1 MKYTF
6 LTTLAIALFFVSSCD
21 DGIEKNNINPNNPEV
36 VPAYTVFNSA
46 TVEYTDFMRNAF
58 NTGRLTTPWLQYW
71 GQTSYADED
80 RFLYRETTAEGI
92 YRDTYRVG
100 TDLKK
105 VIELNTNEETRA
117 AQAAFG
123 NNENQIAAARIMLAY
138 IFHTLTD
145 TFGDVPYYSYS
156 SDDPTFQALKPEEFL
171 SPVFADQQLIYQD
184 LLKELRAASDQ
195 LVTSESGFTSG
206 DNIYDGDAT
215 KWKKFANSLILRI
228 ANRLRATDAAAANT
242 AIDAAISAGV
252 ITSNEDNAVQAYD
265 AADATASPFWKSFI
279 DRTDFGVT
287 NTFIN
292 ILKGKNNDF
301 GEDPRLFE
309 MAAPSAVDIKAVK
322 ENTYGLV
329 QDAVSTNPDDYQG
342 LPYAFPLT
350 QQLAFTSYTFPSS
363 KVLKPDYGEV
373 LIEYAEVQ
381 FIISERN
388 GFSQAEYEEGV
399 TASMQKWGVD
409 AADVTAFVSNLPPAN
424 EANVLNQKY
433 VALYMQAHEAWA
445 EYRRTGFPNLIVL
458 PGETITLDP
467 NQVEDLITESDPNPS
482 NTYIFEPRV
491 DIDEMPQRL
500 RYPQILQTLNEAN
513 RSAAAQ
519 ALGGDVIT
527 SPFFWDVD

>member
-6 LTTLAIALFFVSSCD
+6 LTTIAIALFLVSSCD
-21 DGIEKNNINPNNPEV
+21 DGIENKNINPNNPEV

-46 TVEYTDFMRNAF
+46 TVEYTDFMRNDF
-58 NTGRLTTPWLQYW
+58 NTGRLTTPWMQYW

-92 YRDTYRVG
+92 YRDTYRVA

-105 VIELNTNEETRA
+105 VIELNTDEETRA
-117 AQAAFG
+117 AQSNFG

-145 TFGDVPYYSYS
+145 TFGDVPYYSYG
-156 SDDPTFQALKPEEFL
+156 SDDPSFQALRPEEIL
-171 SPVFADQQLIYQD
+171 SPVFADQGLIYQD
-184 LLKELRAASDQ
+184 LIKELREASDQ
-195 LVTSESGFTSG
+195 LVTSEPGFTIG
-206 DNIYDGDAT
+206 DNIYDGDAS

-228 ANRLRATDAAAANT
+228 ANRLRGVDAATANS
-242 AIDAAISAGV
+242 AIDDAIDSGV
-252 ITSNEDNAVQAYD
+252 MTSNDDNAVQSYD
-265 AADATASPFWKSFI
+265 AADATASPFWQAFI

-287 NTFIN
+287 NTFVN
-292 ILKGKNNDF
+292 ILKGNNNAF
-301 GEDPRLFE
+301 GEDPRLFQ
-309 MAAPSAVDIKAVK
+309 MAAPSQVGIQAVK
-322 ENTYGLV
+322 DNNYTV
-329 QDAVSTNPDDYQG
+329 SMDADDYQG

-350 QQLAFTSYTFPSS
+350 QQLAFSSYTFPSS
-363 KVLKPDYGEV
+363 NVLKPDYGEV
-373 LIEYAEVQ
+373 LMEYAEVQ

-399 TASMQKWGVD
+399 TASMEKWGVD
-409 AADVTAFVSNLPPAN
+409 AADISAFVSNLPPAN
-424 EANVLNQKY
+424 EENVLNQKY

-458 PGETITLDP
+458 PGETITIDP
-467 NQVEDLITESDPNPS
+467 NQVNDLVTDSDPNPS

-513 RSAAAQ
+513 RSNAAQ
-519 ALGGDVIT
+519 ALGGDLIT
-527 SPFFWDVD
+527 SPLFWDVN